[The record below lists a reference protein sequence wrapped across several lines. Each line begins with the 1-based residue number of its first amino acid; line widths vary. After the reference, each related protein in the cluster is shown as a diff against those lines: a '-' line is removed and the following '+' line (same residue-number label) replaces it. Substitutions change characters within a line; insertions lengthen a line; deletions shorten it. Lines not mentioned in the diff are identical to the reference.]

1 MKLKTPEKLN
11 KLLIKILDENK
22 AEDCSVLDIRD
33 LTDLA
38 DYMIICSGMSQR
50 HLKAISEKVTEQVK
64 KAGFKPLGVSGDAE
78 SDWILVDLGDVIL
91 HLMLPEARQLYALE
105 ELWDVGFAKSKIKE
119 IAASNVKKTKA
130 KPKSN
135 AKPKPKF
142 KIEPKK
148 TKPKKALAKK
158 NVVTVAVEKP
168 VAKNKKV
175 VAAKKTVVAKKKAAI
190 KK

>member
-1 MKLKTPEKLN
+1 MKSKTPEKLN

-130 KPKSN
+130 KSN
-135 AKPKPKF
+135 AKPKSKS
-142 KIEPKK
+142 KIEPKT
-148 TKPKKALAKK
+148 TKPEKTLAKK
-158 NVVTVAVEKP
+158 KVVTAVVEKQ
-168 VAKNKKV
+168 VAKKKKV
-175 VAAKKTVVAKKKAAI
+175 VAAKKIVVAKKKAAI